1 MSRNRSENENTQC
14 HCISSSFLCVSLRLS
29 QIKSAY
35 QFGKSMLHMK
45 FSEKR
50 MKILRDKQW
59 FSQFNFALMTVSS
72 HLNCSTKLAVLKFCC
87 LSIFDANVFQ
97 INAVE
102 QFWNFALHASVARK
116 QMPFKSDNS
125 AIIASICYYSVHFE
139 KENWTQH
146 FNSISSLCH

>member
-72 HLNCSTKLAVLKFCC
+72 YLNCSTKLAVLKFCC
-87 LSIFDANVFQ
+87 LSIFDANVFSNQRSWTILKFFFTCICCPKANAIQ
-97 INAVE
+97 IW
-102 QFWNFALHASVARK
+102 QFSDHCVNLLLFCSFRERK
-116 QMPFKSDNS
+116 LNPTF
-125 AIIASICYYSVHFE
+125 
-139 KENWTQH
+139 
-146 FNSISSLCH
+146 